1 MKRRERK
8 EKGMKERMS
17 SKWSVG
23 IEDGIGKVI

>member
-17 SKWSVG
+17 SDWSVG
-23 IEDGIGKVI
+23 SNIALEK